1 MIDMTDS
8 DINKDLLEIIKA
20 LTDKIERL
28 EKAYKYDN
36 LLMKSG
42 FVVVNT
48 PTPHISNSAPMSPAG
63 DIAKMEWSDIH
74 ELVKKAGGHDM
85 PEKMTKEEAIIAMA
99 IKKARKAKICSRIYS
114 IMPYDHE
121 VEVVKIKRPSTKCK
135 LRTNPKERRNGL
147 AGETLKKA
155 DKMVPVSRDLEEK
168 LR

>member
-28 EKAYKYDN
+28 EKAVYNDDN

-42 FVVVNT
+42 FVVANT

-74 ELVKKAGGHDM
+74 ELVKKAGGQ
-85 PEKMTKEEAIIAMA
+85 
-99 IKKARKAKICSRIYS
+99 
-114 IMPYDHE
+114 
-121 VEVVKIKRPSTKCK
+121 
-135 LRTNPKERRNGL
+135 
-147 AGETLKKA
+147 
-155 DKMVPVSRDLEEK
+155 
-168 LR
+168 